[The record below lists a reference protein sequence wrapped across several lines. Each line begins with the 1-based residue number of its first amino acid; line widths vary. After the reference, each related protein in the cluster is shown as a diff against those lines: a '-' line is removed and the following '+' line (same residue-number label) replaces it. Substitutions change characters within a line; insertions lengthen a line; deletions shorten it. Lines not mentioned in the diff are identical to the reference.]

1 MKGFA
6 CVIPKRGRAT
16 LTLTACKISVLL
28 SNNIQLQSTD
38 TSGKLTES

>member
-6 CVIPKRGRAT
+6 CVIPKRGRTT
-16 LTLTACKISVLL
+16 LTLTAYKISVLF
-28 SNNIQLQSTD
+28 SNNMQLESTD